1 MHSDP
6 DSKPQ
11 TEQCKGVKEMKSAKY
26 SGDYPKRM
34 YIFFKSYA
42 DSTGAPSF
50 VKFAESIGVTLAD
63 LERFRVHREFDRSY
77 RECSEIRRDYLI
89 DNALTRRFDPSLVR
103 YLLEHETECEQEDD
117 SLTVRVEVVE

>member
-1 MHSDP
+1 
-6 DSKPQ
+6 
-11 TEQCKGVKEMKSAKY
+11 MKSARY

-34 YIFFKSYA
+34 YIFFKSYS
-42 DSTGAPSF
+42 DLSGAPSF

-63 LERFRVHREFDRSY
+63 LERFRAHYEFDRSY

-89 DNALTRRFDPSLVR
+89 DNALTRRFDPSLVK
-103 YLLEHETECEQEDD
+103 YLLDNDRESDAADD